1 MNRLSKSFKCK
12 FTQIP
17 NEIINDVSVSLKAKG
32 LYLYFASKPD
42 NWDFS
47 LVGMTKQLKES
58 KTAILNI
65 IDELCKFGYM
75 TKTKTRNGN
84 FQGYNYYQLHET
96 PYFPPESSF
105 ESHKMRVTLSESQK
119 TTTSNTKYNNTENS
133 NIKKREEEE
142 AKPFFDFNSFLSYF
156 RSNFVGIEFGF
167 NQGTLVTRVFLNK
180 SGFLI
185 NAESLKKM
193 SVGSAKD
200 IYKRLFDKW
209 DLQKPYFYQ
218 EFARIQ
224 LQNKG

>member
-1 MNRLSKSFKCK
+1 MSKLSKSFKCN

-17 NEIINDVSVSLKAKG
+17 NEIINDERVTLKAKG
-32 LYLYFASKPD
+32 LYLYFASKHD

-47 LVGMTKQLKES
+47 LLGMTRQLKES

-84 FQGYNYYQLHET
+84 FQGYNDYQLHET
-96 PYFPPESSF
+96 PYFPPESTF

-119 TTTSNTKYNNTENS
+119 TTTSNTKYTNTENS
-133 NIKKREEEE
+133 NTKNREEEE

-156 RSNFVGIEFGF
+156 RLNFVGIDFGI
-167 NQGTLVTRVFLNK
+167 NQGTTVTHVFLNN

-185 NAESLKKM
+185 NAVSLKKM

-200 IYKRLFDKW
+200 IYKRLFDNW

-218 EFARIQ
+218 ERARIQ
-224 LQNKG
+224 LQIKG

>member
-1 MNRLSKSFKCK
+1 MSRLSKSFKC
-12 FTQIP
+12 FTQVP
-17 NEIINDVSVSLKAKG
+17 NEILDDVRVSLKAKG
-32 LYLYFASKPD
+32 LFAFFASKPD

-47 LVGMTKQLKES
+47 LLGMSKQLKES

-84 FQGYNYYQLHET
+84 FQGYNDYQLHAT
-96 PYFPPESSF
+96 PYFPSESSF
-105 ESHKMRVTLSESQK
+105 ESHKTRVTKSESQNA
-119 TTTSNTKYNNTENS
+119 TTNNTKYNNTKNN
-133 NIKKREEEE
+133 NIKNREEEE

-156 RSNFVGIEFGF
+156 RSNFVGIEFAID
-167 NQGTLVTRVFLNK
+167 QGTSQLKVFLNK

-185 NAESLKKM
+185 NAESLKM
-193 SVGSAKD
+193 VSVGSAKD
-200 IYKRLFDKW
+200 IYKRLFSKW
-209 DLQKPYFYQ
+209 DSAKPYFYQ